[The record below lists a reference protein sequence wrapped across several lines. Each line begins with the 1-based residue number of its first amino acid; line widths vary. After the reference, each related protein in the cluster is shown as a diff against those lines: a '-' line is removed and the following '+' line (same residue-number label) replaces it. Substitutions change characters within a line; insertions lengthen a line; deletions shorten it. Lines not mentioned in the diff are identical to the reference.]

1 MASRTTAAEVKKIL
15 ETSLSDGTESETDND
30 LLGFLTSANAFVT
43 AHLGSVS
50 PELPDSLLSEIEKWI
65 AAHLIASTREQQLS
79 KAGAGEGVEATF
91 QGRTGMGLAST
102 FYGQNAVSLDTSGV
116 LANLAKGG
124 YKQVSFFAVGGT

>member
-1 MASRTTAAEVKKIL
+1 MKKIL
-15 ETSLSDGTESETDND
+15 ETSLSDGTTDQADND

-50 PELPDSLLSEIEKWI
+50 PPLGDDLLTEIEKWV
-65 AAHLIASTREQQLS
+65 AAHFVASTREQQAS
-79 KAGAGEGVEATF
+79 EVGAGDGVESTF
-91 QGRTGMGLAST
+91 QGKTGMGLTAT

-124 YKQVSFFAVGGT
+124 YKQVSFFAVEGP